1 MSHGLYYGRYNH
13 LQFYIYMGK
22 PLLLPA
28 PTSTTCP
35 NIKETLCFVGQNAHV
50 HDRGFHLAT
59 HSFAI

>member
-1 MSHGLYYGRYNH
+1 MVYTMGGIIIYSSI
-13 LQFYIYMGK
+13 YIYMGK